1 MRLTFLLLCTAAT
14 NDALLNT
21 LMRMVRRTP
30 PPQPHTSRA
39 TFSAFKDFLA
49 AQQKVMCQ
57 EVEAL
62 DGQAVFGED
71 AWTRGDGSRGLTR
84 VIADG
89 ALVEKGCIST
99 SFITGT
105 LTKARAEAMCGRGR
119 ENVKAGDRF
128 EAAALSLVLHAKSP
142 HVPTLRGDAR
152 CFVVFDKNDRPRE
165 AWYGGGCDL
174 TPCYLVEEDVREFHA
189 HWRDVCKGR
198 YTEMKA
204 TCDEYF
210 YLPLR
215 LEHRGVGGVFW
226 DDDSSADADALARN
240 VLGTMIASWA
250 PIVKRR
256 RGDAVAEAQRQW
268 QLLRRGRYLEFNLL
282 NDRGVR
288 FGLSPDAI
296 ERIMVSAPPL
306 IAWQY
311 KAEPEAGSPEAR
323 LVDVLRAPRSWVSAS

>member
-1 MRLTFLLLCTAAT
+1 MRRAVLLLAVAT
-14 NDALLNT
+14 TDALLNG
-21 LMRMVRRTP
+21 LKRLVRRK
-30 PPQPHTSRA
+30 PQQPRHASA
-39 TFSAFKDFLA
+39 PAFGAFKDFLA
-49 AQQKVMCQ
+49 AQQKVMCDA
-57 EVEAL
+57 VAAL
-62 DGQAVFGED
+62 DGTSSFGED
-71 AWTRGDGSRGLTR
+71 AWTRGDGSHGLTR

-99 SFITGT
+99 SYIQGT
-105 LTKARAEAMCGRGR
+105 LTKARAEAMCSRGR

-128 EAAALSLVLHAKSP
+128 EAAALSLVLHARSP

-152 CFVVFDKNDRPRE
+152 CFVVFDENDEPRE

-174 TPCYLVEEDVREFHA
+174 TPCYVVEDDIRGFHA

-198 YTEMKA
+198 YQDMKQ
-204 TCDEYF
+204 TCDGYF

-215 LEHRGVGGVFW
+215 QEHRGVGGVFW
-226 DDDSSADADALARN
+226 DDDASADADALARR
-240 VLGTMIASWA
+240 VLETMIASWA
-250 PIVKRR
+250 PIVARR

-311 KAEPEAGSPEAR
+311 KAEPAIGSPEAR
-323 LVDVLRAPRSWVSAS
+323 LVDVLRKPRSWA